1 MSKKNITYILAAES
15 LIHALTSIITGIMM
29 GTFLNKL
36 MLLIL
41 YKIINQ
47 PPVNGLFFSV
57 EALKS
62 TLVLF
67 VILFAVSLIY
77 NVASIRVGK
86 PIALLQSDRTGEKE
100 PKVKVPIFILGI
112 ITLTVGYS
120 WHCLLSRSGCGQHI
134 ICQHSACCDR
144 NLLSFY
150 SRKYFYPE
158 VHEKESE
165 VLL

>member
-1 MSKKNITYILAAES
+1 MEFLEMSKKNITYILAAES
-15 LIHALTSIITGIMM
+15 LMNALISIVTGIVM

-47 PPVNGLFFSV
+47 PPVDGLFFSV

-77 NVASIRVGK
+77 NVVPSGWK
-86 PIALLQSDRTGEKE
+86 PIALLQSDRTGK
-100 PKVKVPIFILGI
+100 K
-112 ITLTVGYS
+112 
-120 WHCLLSRSGCGQHI
+120 
-134 ICQHSACCDR
+134 
-144 NLLSFY
+144 N
-150 SRKYFYPE
+150 RK
-158 VHEKESE
+158 
-165 VLL
+165 

>member
-15 LIHALTSIITGIMM
+15 LINALISIVTGIMM

-112 ITLTVGYS
+112 ITLTAGYK
-120 WHCLLSRSGCGQHI
+120 LALSAKSIGGAV
-134 ICQHSACCDR
+134 ICQYSACCDR

-158 VHEKESE
+158 VHEKKSE

>member
-1 MSKKNITYILAAES
+1 
-15 LIHALTSIITGIMM
+15 M

-86 PIALLQSDRTGEKE
+86 PIALLQSDRTGEKRTE
-100 PKVKVPIFILGI
+100 SESSYI
-112 ITLTVGYS
+112 YS
-120 WHCLLSRSGCGQHI
+120 WNHNTDCGI
-134 ICQHSACCDR
+134 
-144 NLLSFY
+144 
-150 SRKYFYPE
+150 
-158 VHEKESE
+158 
-165 VLL
+165 